1 MTDAAGAEVAALSLI
16 GNWVALA
23 RIVEC
28 SHTSGA
34 AAAAVAVDSGRSA
47 QRTIPGNFHSC
58 CSCRIVVVVGA
69 GIAVAVVVV
78 DIGRVDG

>member
-34 AAAAVAVDSGRSA
+34 AAGAAVDSGRSA

-58 CSCRIVVVVGA
+58 CSCRIVVVGA

-78 DIGRVDG
+78 DIGRVDDG